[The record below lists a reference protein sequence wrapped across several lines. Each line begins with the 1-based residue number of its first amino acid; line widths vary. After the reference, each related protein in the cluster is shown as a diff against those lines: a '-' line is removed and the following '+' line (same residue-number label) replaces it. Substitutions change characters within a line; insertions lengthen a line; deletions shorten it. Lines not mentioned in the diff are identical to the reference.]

1 MKKIL
6 NFFKNPWLIG
16 ITGFTAVIALIW
28 YLGPLISVAG
38 NSPLA
43 TDLGRIVTIVVFG
56 GSMAIYK
63 VIYYIQTLRS
73 NRDLLADLA
82 GQAGGGGIGETGQ
95 AGSAGR
101 DAGGDGGPSA
111 REQQQKKKEQ
121 EAASA
126 EEISTLK
133 QGLDEA
139 LSVLKKTK
147 LGGKTGRGQYLYQ
160 LPWYIIIGPPGS
172 GKTTALINSGLRF
185 PLGAGKVRGVG
196 GTRNCD
202 WWFTDE
208 AVLLDTA
215 GRYTTQDSHEEVDR
229 AAWRGFL
236 DLLKKHRRRRPING
250 AFIAISLADLIQQRE
265 EEREAQAL
273 AIKQRVQELHEHFG
287 IRFPIYVLFTKAD
300 LIAGFIE
307 FFNDLGKEER
317 EQIWGA
323 TFAMDDPTNPEGV
336 VQNFT
341 AEFELLEQRLNDR
354 LVERL
359 QNERDPQRRDLIYT
373 FPQQF
378 GSLKPVADRFLKEV
392 FRPSRFEERILL
404 RGVYFTSGTQEG
416 TPIDRLMSSLASTFG
431 LYRQVLSTF
440 SGKGR
445 SYFITRLLRDV
456 IFPEAE
462 IAGANLRVER
472 WRAWIQR
479 GAYAAALLVTVTAA
493 VLWLTSYARNEL
505 YVRAVEKQRVEVE
518 KQIQA
523 LSPDQTDPLAAL
535 PLLDAARAIPGGFGD
550 RDAGTPWL
558 MGFGL
563 YQGDKLGSE
572 ALAIYQRLL
581 GQAFL
586 PRIILRMEERLR
598 QNASNPGYLFDTLKV
613 YLMMDDAAHFDAKT
627 IKAWL
632 EQEWQTNLPRS
643 VDREQ
648 RDHLNAHLDALLEQA
663 PLKSPIALDATLIQN
678 TRVLL
683 NQVPLAQRVYERL
696 KQNQRGT
703 GNPPDIGLT
712 AAAGPDTP
720 RVFDRK
726 SGQPLNSGVAGLYT
740 YNGYFQFFL
749 SESPK
754 LIGQLAD
761 ESWILGAAVQ
771 VSNTPADRQQIADNV
786 CRLYLGDYLRLW
798 QDLLSDIKIKEFN
811 SPDTALEI
819 LQVLSG
825 PASPLRTLL
834 QTVAR
839 ETALDRPPSPPEASK
854 TPADKSLTDKIAG
867 ILGNNPSAADQAKPL
882 TCSVDPR
889 LLGFNGQYGREI
901 GGPEGAIPP
910 LDKTLSTLNDL
921 YGHMNAIARARESS
935 PDGSVA
941 QNLKDQF
948 GAVANQLQVDAARKP
963 PPFNTL
969 LAKLALDSTDIVRS
983 LRDRLNAQWKA
994 AQIAAFFQDNLSGRY
1009 PLVRS
1014 SIQWSGAGPGGG
1026 VAGSAIPTNTIQ
1038 WAAGQGP
1045 VNSGTSRPPQG
1056 PPDATLAA
1064 FGRFFGPNG
1073 LLDSYFKQ
1081 HLQPYVDTSQ
1091 GAWRWRGPAGPEQSI
1106 PPEALQIF
1114 QRAAAVRDALFG
1126 GNNQAPTVRF
1136 QLTPIEASGDTG
1148 QLVIGLDGQTLA
1160 YTVGQA
1166 ARVADLQ
1173 WTGAS
1178 GQARIEFLSPSGGN
1192 PAQYSETG
1200 PWAWFKILDQAQIQ
1214 PLGTGQFRVTFQ
1226 VSGRQAVYE
1235 MRTAGGSNPFRLREL
1250 ENFRCPEQL

>member
-6 NFFKNPWLIG
+6 NFFKSPWLIG
-16 ITGFTAVIALIW
+16 ITGFIAVVALIW

-43 TDLGRIVTIVVFG
+43 TDLGRIVTILVFG

-63 VIYYIQTLRS
+63 VIYYIQTLRG
-73 NRDLLADLA
+73 NRDMLTDLA
-82 GQAGGGGIGETGQ
+82 NQAGRIGEIGQ
-95 AGSAGR
+95 SGSAAP
-101 DAGGDGGPSA
+101 AGAGDSAAEA
-111 REQQQKKKEQ
+111 REQQQRKKEQ

-133 QGLDEA
+133 QGLNEA

-250 AFIAISLADLIQQRE
+250 AFIAISLADLMQQRE
-265 EEREAQAL
+265 EERDAQTL

-300 LIAGFIE
+300 LIAGFVE

-317 EQIWGA
+317 DQVWGA
-323 TFAMDDPTNPEGV
+323 TFPMDDPADPQGV
-336 VQNFT
+336 VQRFT
-341 AEFELLEQRLNDR
+341 AEFDLLEQRLNDR

-373 FPQQF
+373 FPHQF
-378 GSLKPVADRFLKEV
+378 SSLKQVAERFLKEV

-416 TPIDRLMSSLASTFG
+416 TPIDRLMSALANTFG
-431 LYRQVLSTF
+431 LRRQVLSTF

-445 SYFITRLLRDV
+445 SYFITRLLREV

-462 IAGANLRVER
+462 IAGANLRIER

-479 GAYAAALLVTVTAA
+479 GAYAGALLLTITAAL
-493 VLWLTSYARNEL
+493 LWLTSYARNEL
-505 YVRAVEKQRVEVE
+505 YVRAVEKQRVEVA

-523 LSPDQTDPLAAL
+523 LSPDLSDPVAAL

-550 RDAGTPWL
+550 RNASKPWL

-563 YQGDKLGSE
+563 YQGDKLGGE
-572 ALAIYQRLL
+572 AQAIYQRLL
-581 GQAFL
+581 NQAFL
-586 PRIILRMEERLR
+586 PRIILRLEERLR
-598 QNASNPGYLFDTLKV
+598 QNASNPAYLYDTLKV
-613 YLMMDDAAHFDAKT
+613 YLMMDDAEHFDAKT
-627 IKAWL
+627 VKAWL
-632 EQEWQTNLPRS
+632 DQEWQTNLPRTI
-643 VDREQ
+643 DREQ

-663 PLKSPIALDATLIQN
+663 PLQSPIALDAALIQ
-678 TRVLL
+678 TIRGAL

-696 KQNQRGT
+696 KQNQRRG
-703 GNPPDIGLT
+703 GNPPDIGLSL
-712 AAAGPDTP
+712 AAGPDAP

-726 SGQPLNSGVAGLYT
+726 SGQPLSSGIPGLYT
-740 YNGYFQFFL
+740 YNGYYQFFAK
-749 SESPK
+749 EGPT
-754 LIGQLAD
+754 LIGQLAG
-761 ESWILGAAVQ
+761 ESWILGATVQ
-771 VSNTPADRQQIADNV
+771 VDNTPADRQQIADSV
-786 CRLYLGDYLRLW
+786 CRLYQADYLRLW
-798 QDLLSDIKIKEFN
+798 QDLLNDITIKKFDT
-811 SPDTALEI
+811 PDAALEL

-825 PASPLRTLL
+825 PASPLRTLF

-839 ETALDRPPSPPEASK
+839 ETALDRPPAAPQTSAAPGD
-854 TPADKSLTDKIAG
+854 TSLTDKIAG
-867 ILGNNPSAADQAKPL
+867 ILGKNPDSAQDKPL
-882 TCSVDPR
+882 TCSADPR
-889 LLGFNGQYGREI
+889 LLNLNSLYGREI
-901 GGPEGAIPP
+901 SGPEGAIPP
-910 LDKTLSTLNDL
+910 LDKTLSALNDL
-921 YGHMNAIARARESS
+921 YSHMNAIGRAREST

-948 GAVANQLQVDAARKP
+948 SAVANQLQIEAARKP
-963 PPFNTL
+963 PPFNSL
-969 LAKLALDSTDIVRS
+969 LSRLALDSADIVRS

-994 AQIAAFFQDNLSGRY
+994 AQIAAFFQDNLNGRY

-1014 SIQWSGAGPGGG
+1014 SIQWSGTGPGG
-1026 VAGSAIPTNTIQ
+1026 AASAAPPVNTIQ
-1038 WAAGQGP
+1038 WAGQGP
-1045 VNSGTSRPPQG
+1045 STGVSRAVQG
-1056 PPDATLAA
+1056 PPDASLAA

-1073 LLDSYFKQ
+1073 LLDSFFKQ
-1081 HLQPYVDTSQ
+1081 HLQRYVDTSQ
-1091 GAWRWRGPAGPEQSI
+1091 GVWRWRGPAGPEQSI
-1106 PPEALQIF
+1106 SAEALQLF

-1126 GNNQAPTVRF
+1126 GNSQTPAVRF
-1136 QLTPIEASGDTG
+1136 QLTPLEASGDVS
-1148 QLVIGLDGQTLA
+1148 QLSIGLDGQTLTH
-1160 YTVGQA
+1160 TVGQA
-1166 ARVADLQ
+1166 ARTANLQ

-1178 GQARIEFLSPSGGN
+1178 GQARIELSSSGGGT
-1192 PAQYSETG
+1192 PARYSETG
-1200 PWAWFKILDQAQIQ
+1200 SWAWFKLLDQAQFQ
-1214 PLGTGQFRVTFQ
+1214 PVGSGQFRVLFQ
-1226 VSGRQAVYE
+1226 VSGRQATYE
-1235 MRTAGGSNPFRLREL
+1235 LRLASGGHNPFRLREL

>member
-6 NFFKNPWLIG
+6 NFLKNPWFIG
-16 ITGFTAVIALIW
+16 ITGFAAIVAVIW

-38 NSPLA
+38 SSPLA
-43 TDLGRIVTIVVFG
+43 SDLGRVVTIAVFG

-63 VIYYIQTLRS
+63 VVYYVQTLRN
-73 NRDLLADLA
+73 NRDMLADLA
-82 GQAGGGGIGETGQ
+82 GQAGGIGQIGQGGAAASGEAEQT
-95 AGSAGR
+95 
-101 DAGGDGGPSA
+101 A
-111 REQQQKKKEQ
+111 REQAQKKKEQ

-139 LSVLKKTK
+139 LSVLKKTR
-147 LGGKTGRGQYLYQ
+147 LSGKTGRGQYLYQ

-250 AFIAISLADLIQQRE
+250 AFIAISLADLMQQRE
-265 EEREAQAL
+265 EEREIQAL
-273 AIKQRVQELHEHFG
+273 AIKQRLQELHEHFG

-300 LIAGFIE
+300 LIAGFVE

-317 EQIWGA
+317 DQVWGA
-323 TFAMDDPTNPEGV
+323 TFPMDDPANPKGV

-341 AEFELLEQRLNDR
+341 TEFELLEQRLNDR
-354 LVERL
+354 LVARL

-378 GSLKPVADRFLKEV
+378 GSLKQVADRFLKEV
-392 FRPSRFEERILL
+392 FRPNRFEERILL
-404 RGVYFTSGTQEG
+404 RGMYFTSGTQEG
-416 TPIDRLMSSLASTFG
+416 TPIDRLVSALASTFG
-431 LYRQVLSTF
+431 LRRQVLSTF

-456 IFPEAE
+456 IFPESD

-479 GAYAAALLVTVTAA
+479 GAYAAALLITVAAA
-493 VLWLTSYARNEL
+493 VLWVTSYARNEL
-505 YVRAVEKQRVEVE
+505 YVRAVEKQRLDVA
-518 KQIQA
+518 KQLQT
-523 LSPDQTDPLAAL
+523 LSPDQTDPIAAL
-535 PLLDAARAIPGGFGD
+535 PLLDAARAIPGGYGD
-550 RDAGTPWL
+550 RDTGTPWL

-563 YQGDKLGSE
+563 YQGDKLGGE

-598 QNASNPGYLFDTLKV
+598 QNANNPSYLYDTLKV
-613 YLMMDDAAHFDAKT
+613 YLMMDDSEHFDT
-627 IKAWL
+627 KAVKSWL
-632 EQEWQTNLPRS
+632 EQEWQTNLPQTI
-643 VDREQ
+643 DRQQ
-648 RDHLNAHLDALLEQA
+648 RDHLSTHLDALLEQT
-663 PLKSPIALDATLIQN
+663 PLKSPIALDTALIQR
-678 TRVLL
+678 TRALL
-683 NQVPLAQRVYERL
+683 NQVPLAQRVYDRL
-696 KQNQRGT
+696 KQNQRST
-703 GNPPDIGLT
+703 GNPPDVGLT
-712 AAAGPDTP
+712 LAAGPDTP

-726 SGQPLNSGVAGLYT
+726 SGQPLNGGVSGLYT
-740 YNGYFQFFL
+740 YNGYYRFFS
-749 SESPK
+749 SESPQ
-754 LIGQLAD
+754 LIRQLAD
-761 ESWILGAAVQ
+761 ESWILGTAVQ
-771 VSNTPADRQQIADNV
+771 ISNSPADRQQIADTL
-786 CRLYLGDYLRLW
+786 CRLYLSDYLRAW
-798 QDLLSDIKIKEFN
+798 QDLLNDIKLKEFDN
-811 SPDTALEI
+811 PDTALEI
-819 LQVLSG
+819 VQVLSG
-825 PASPLRTLL
+825 PASPLRTLF
-834 QTVAR
+834 QTVTR
-839 ETALDRPPSPPEASK
+839 ETALDRPPAPSETSK
-854 TPADKSLTDKIAG
+854 TPADSSLTDKIAG
-867 ILGNNPSAADQAKPL
+867 ILGSNPNATDPNAPL
-882 TCSVDPR
+882 NCGVDPR

-901 GGPEGAIPP
+901 VGPEGAIPP

-935 PDGSVA
+935 PDGSVT

-948 GAVANQLQVDAARKP
+948 GTVANQLQVDATRKP

-969 LAKLALDSTDIVRS
+969 LAKLALDSADIVRS

-1014 SIQWSGAGPGGG
+1014 SIQWSGAGPGGA
-1026 VAGSAIPTNTIQ
+1026 AGPAVPANTIQ
-1038 WAAGQGP
+1038 WVGQGP
-1045 VNSGTSRPPQG
+1045 TTGVSRTVQG

-1081 HLQPYVDTSQ
+1081 NLQSHVDTSQ
-1091 GAWRWRGPAGPEQSI
+1091 GAWRWRGPSGPEQSI
-1106 PPEALQIF
+1106 APEALQMF
-1114 QRAAAVRDALFG
+1114 QRAAAVRAALFG
-1126 GNNQAPTVRF
+1126 GNSQAPMVRF
-1136 QLTPIEASGDTG
+1136 QLTPLEASGDIG
-1148 QLVIGLDGQTLA
+1148 QAVIGLDGQTLA
-1160 YTVGQA
+1160 YTVGQT
-1166 ARVADLQ
+1166 ARSTDLQ
-1173 WTGAS
+1173 WMGTS
-1178 GQARIEFLSPSGGN
+1178 GQARIEFSSPSGGN

-1214 PLGTGQFRVTFQ
+1214 PLGSNQFRVTFQ
-1226 VSGRQAVYE
+1226 ISGRQAAYE
-1235 MRTAGGSNPFRLREL
+1235 LRTLGSGNPFRMREL

>member
-1 MKKIL
+1 MKKIV

-16 ITGFTAVIALIW
+16 FAGFAAIVALIW

-38 NSPLA
+38 SSPLA
-43 TDLGRIVTIVVFG
+43 TDLGRIVTIVAFG

-63 VIYYIQTLRS
+63 VLYYIQTLRS
-73 NRDLLADLA
+73 NRDMLADLA
-82 GQAGGGGIGETGQ
+82 GQMGGQ
-95 AGSAGR
+95 AGQAAGQAGQAAAGE
-101 DAGGDGGPSA
+101 DAQAA
-111 REQQQKKKEQ
+111 REQARKKKEQ

-139 LSVLKKTK
+139 LAVLKKTK

-250 AFIAISLADLIQQRE
+250 AFIAISLADLMQQRE

-300 LIAGFIE
+300 LVAGFVE

-317 EQIWGA
+317 DQVWGA
-323 TFAMDDPTNPEGV
+323 TFPMDDPANPQGV
-336 VQNFT
+336 VQGFT
-341 AEFELLEQRLNDR
+341 AEFELLERRLNDR

-378 GSLKPVADRFLKEV
+378 GSLKPVAERFLTEV
-392 FRPSRFEERILL
+392 FKPSRFEERILL
-404 RGVYFTSGTQEG
+404 RGIYFTSGTQEG
-416 TPIDRLMSSLASTFG
+416 TPIDRLMSALANTFG
-431 LYRQVLSTF
+431 LRRQVLSTF

-456 IFPEAE
+456 IFPESE
-462 IAGANLRVER
+462 LAGANLKVER

-479 GAYAAALLVTVTAA
+479 GAYAGALLLTVTAA
-493 VLWLTSYARNEL
+493 ALWLTSYARNEI
-505 YVRAVEKQRVEVE
+505 YVRAVEKQRLDVE

-523 LSPDQTDPLAAL
+523 LSPDQTDPAAAL
-535 PLLDAARAIPGGFGD
+535 PLLDAARAIPGGYDD
-550 RDAGTPWL
+550 RDAGKPWL

-563 YQGDKLGSE
+563 YQGDKLGGE

-598 QNASNPGYLFDTLKV
+598 QNASNPGYLYDTLKV
-613 YLMMDDAAHFDAKT
+613 YLMMDDSDHFDAKA
-627 IKAWL
+627 IKGWL
-632 EQEWQTNLPRS
+632 EQEWQTNLPRG

-648 RDHLNAHLDALLEQA
+648 RDHLNAHLDALLEQS

-678 TRVLL
+678 VRAQL

-696 KQNQRGT
+696 KQNQRGA

-726 SGQPLNSGVAGLYT
+726 SGQPLNVGVAGLYT
-740 YNGYFQFFL
+740 YNGYYGFFL
-749 SESPK
+749 TESPK
-754 LIGQLAD
+754 LVAQLVD
-761 ESWILGAAVQ
+761 ESWILGAAAPVAA
-771 VSNTPADRQQIADNV
+771 SADRQLIADNL
-786 CRLYLGDYLRLW
+786 CRLYQSDYLRLW
-798 QDLLSDIKIKEFN
+798 QDLLNDIKLKTFD
-811 SPDTALEI
+811 SPDAALEI
-819 LQVLSG
+819 LQILSG
-825 PASPLRTLL
+825 PASPLRNLF

-839 ETALDRPPSPPEASK
+839 ETGLDRPPAQPDAAKAPP
-854 TPADKSLTDKIAG
+854 DKSLTDKIAG
-867 ILGNNPSAADQAKPL
+867 ILGSSPTAADQNKPL
-882 TCSVDPR
+882 TCGVDPR
-889 LLGFNGQYGREI
+889 LLGFNGLFGREI

-910 LDKTLSTLNDL
+910 IDKTLSTLNDL

-935 PDGSVA
+935 PEGGVA

-969 LAKLALDSTDIVRS
+969 LGKLALDSADIVRS

-1014 SIQWSGAGPGGG
+1014 SIQWSGAGPGGATG
-1026 VAGSAIPTNTIQ
+1026 PAVPTNTIQ
-1038 WAAGQGP
+1038 WVGQGP
-1045 VNSGTSRPPQG
+1045 ATGVSRSVQG

-1073 LLDSYFKQ
+1073 LMDSFFKQ
-1081 HLQPYVDTSQ
+1081 NLQSYVDTSQ

-1106 PPEALQIF
+1106 PPEILQLF

-1126 GNNQAPTVRF
+1126 GGQAPAVRF
-1136 QLTPIEASGDTG
+1136 QLAPLEAGGDIG
-1148 QLVIGLDGQTLA
+1148 QTVIGLDGQTLA
-1160 YTVGQA
+1160 HTVGQA
-1166 ARVADLQ
+1166 ARVADFQ

-1178 GQARIEFLSPSGGN
+1178 GQARIELTPAGGGN

-1200 PWAWFKILDQAQIQ
+1200 PWAWFKLLDQAQMQ
-1214 PLGTGQFRVTFQ
+1214 PTGTGQFRVTFQ

-1235 MRTAGGSNPFRLREL
+1235 LRTAGGTNPFRLREL

>member
-6 NFFKNPWLIG
+6 NFFKNPWFIG
-16 ITGFTAVIALIW
+16 ITGFIAIVALIW

-73 NRDLLADLA
+73 NRDMLADLA
-82 GQAGGGGIGETGQ
+82 GQAGRVGELGTGGA
-95 AGSAGR
+95 AGSGAAGAS
-101 DAGGDGGPSA
+101 DAEA
-111 REQQQKKKEQ
+111 REQQQRKKEQ

-133 QGLDEA
+133 RGLDDA
-139 LSVLKKTK
+139 LAVLKKTK
-147 LGGKTGRGQYLYQ
+147 FSGQAGRSQYLYQ

-250 AFIAISLADLIQQRE
+250 AFIAISLADLMQQRAS
-265 EEREAQAL
+265 EREAQAV

-300 LIAGFIE
+300 LVAGFVE
-307 FFNDLGKEER
+307 FFSDLGKEER
-317 EQIWGA
+317 DQVWGL
-323 TFAMDDPTNPEGV
+323 TLPMDDLADASGV
-336 VQNFT
+336 VQHFN

-359 QNERDPQRRDLIYT
+359 QTERDPQRRDLIYT

-378 GSLKPVADRFLKEV
+378 SSLKQVADAFLKEV

-416 TPIDRLMSSLASTFG
+416 TPIDRLMSTLANTFG
-431 LYRQVLSTF
+431 LRRQVLSTF

-462 IAGANLRVER
+462 IAGTNLRFER

-479 GAYAAALLVTVTAA
+479 GAYAAALLITVIAA
-493 VLWLTSYARNEL
+493 ALWLTSYARNEL
-505 YVRAVEKQRVEVE
+505 YVRAVEKQRLEVA

-523 LSPDQTDPLAAL
+523 LSPDQTDPIAAL
-535 PLLDAARAIPGGFGD
+535 PLLDAARTIPGGHDD
-550 RDAGTPWL
+550 RHASKPWL

-563 YQGDKLGSE
+563 YQGDKLGGE
-572 ALAIYQRLL
+572 AQAIYQRLL
-581 GQAFL
+581 SQALL
-586 PRIILRMEERLR
+586 PRIILRLEERLR
-598 QNASNPGYLFDTLKV
+598 QNANNPTYLYDTLKI
-613 YLMMDDAAHFDAKT
+613 YLMLEDSTHFDATAVKS
-627 IKAWL
+627 WL
-632 EQEWQTNLPRS
+632 EQEWQTNLPRTI
-643 VDREQ
+643 DRTQ
-648 RDHLNAHLDALLEQA
+648 REHLSAHLDSLLEQS
-663 PLKSPIALDATLIQN
+663 PLKSPIALDTTLIQN
-678 TRVLL
+678 IRALL
-683 NQVPLAQRVYERL
+683 NRVPLAQRIYERL
-696 KQNQRGT
+696 KQNQLT
-703 GNPPDIGLT
+703 QGNPPSMGLT
-712 AAAGPDTP
+712 LAAGPDTA

-726 SGQPLNSGVAGLYT
+726 SGKPLNNGFPGLYSAT
-740 YNGYFQFFL
+740 GYYQFFL

-754 LIGQLAD
+754 LIDQLAA
-761 ESWILGAAVQ
+761 ESWILGQTVEQANA
-771 VSNTPADRQQIADNV
+771 PDARQQLADNV
-786 CRLYLGDYLRLW
+786 CRLYLNDYAQLW
-798 QDLLSDIKIKEFN
+798 QELISDTKIKEFDG
-811 SPDTALEI
+811 PDTALDL
-819 LQVLSG
+819 LQVLSS
-825 PASPLRTLL
+825 PSSPLRTLF
-834 QTVAR
+834 QTIAR
-839 ETALDRPPSPPEASK
+839 ETALDRPPAPSATNETAASP
-854 TPADKSLTDKIAG
+854 SLTDKIAG
-867 ILGNNPSAADQAKPL
+867 ILNKTPTTPVQAKPF
-882 TCSVDPR
+882 TCGVEPR
-889 LLGFNGQYGREI
+889 LASLNSLYSREI
-901 GGPEGAIPP
+901 SGPEGAIPP
-910 LDKTLSTLNDL
+910 LDKTLSAINEL
-921 YGHMNAIARARESS
+921 YGHMNAINRARESS
-935 PDGSVA
+935 TEGSVA

-948 GAVANQLQVDAARKP
+948 ATVANQLQIDAARKP

-969 LAKLALDSTDIVRS
+969 LNKLALDSIDSVRS
-983 LRDRLNAQWKA
+983 LKDRLNAQWKA
-994 AQIAAFFQDNLSGRY
+994 AQIAPFFQDNLNGRY

-1014 SIQWSGAGPGGG
+1014 SIQWSGMAPST
-1026 VAGSAIPTNTIQ
+1026 GSAPVPVNTIQ
-1038 WAAGQGP
+1038 WAGQTPNTTGI
-1045 VNSGTSRPPQG
+1045 SRSVQG

-1073 LLDSYFKQ
+1073 LLDGFFKQ
-1081 HLQPYVDTSQ
+1081 YLQRYVDVSQ
-1091 GAWRWRGPAGPEQSI
+1091 GVWRWRGPTGPEQSI
-1106 PPEALQIF
+1106 SPETLQLF
-1114 QRAAAVRDALFG
+1114 QRAATVRDALFSSNG
-1126 GNNQAPTVRF
+1126 QSPNIRF
-1136 QLTPIEASGDTG
+1136 QLTPLEASSDVG
-1148 QLVIGLDGQTLA
+1148 QVTIGLDGQNLS

-1166 ARVADLQ
+1166 ARVGNFQ

-1178 GQARIEFLSPSGGN
+1178 GQARIEFTSPN
-1192 PAQYSETG
+1192 TNAPIQYAETG
-1200 PWAWFKILDQAQIQ
+1200 PWAWFKLLDQAQLQ

-1226 VSGRQAVYE
+1226 ASGRQATYE
-1235 MRTAGGSNPFRLREL
+1235 LRLANGSNNPFRLREL